1 MATIQVGGCDCK
13 KQMKMMRC
21 PYFELNDL
29 ERAYHDKAELRREM
43 KARRKALAT
52 EEKAAADAVICEKLK
67 MRDDIGEMV
76 DSLDNGSRLDG

>member
-1 MATIQVGGCDCK
+1 
-13 KQMKMMRC
+13 
-21 PYFELNDL
+21 
-29 ERAYHDKAELRREM
+29 M

-67 MRDDIGEMV
+67 TRGDIGEMV